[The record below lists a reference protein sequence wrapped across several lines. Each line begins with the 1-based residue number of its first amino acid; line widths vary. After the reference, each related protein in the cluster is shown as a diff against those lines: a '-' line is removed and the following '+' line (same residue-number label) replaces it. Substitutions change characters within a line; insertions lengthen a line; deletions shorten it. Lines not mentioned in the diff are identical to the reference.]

1 MDRPN
6 NDTQPWLLEFLLL
19 SAIWGSSFL
28 FMRLAVVDFGTLA
41 TAALRAGIGGLSLL
55 PALFWR
61 REAMQALR
69 RWKALFA
76 AGVLSAAIPTGCLS
90 FALLSIS
97 SGLTSIMNA
106 TAPLFGALL
115 AFLLLGQRLRR
126 PAVLGLLI
134 GFSGV
139 ALLVW
144 DKSGAGNGT
153 SPDAHPLAAMLAMFS
168 AAMAA
173 LSGACSALFAR
184 RHLADVPPVVVAAGS
199 QVGAAIGLGL
209 PAILYWPA
217 QGAGLQA
224 WLAVAAAGVLCTGVG
239 YLLFFRVV
247 QKAGPT
253 RAVTVA
259 FLMPL
264 FAMGYGSIFLQEQVT
279 PAMGICAALIVGGT
293 SLSMLRR

>member
-6 NDTQPWLLEFLLL
+6 NPAQPWLLEFLLL

-69 RWKALFA
+69 RWKALFV

-115 AFLLLGQRLRR
+115 AFVWLGQRLRR

-134 GFSGV
+134 GFGGV

-144 DKSGAGNGT
+144 DKAGL

-184 RHLADVPPVVVAAGS
+184 RHLADMPPVMVAAGS
-199 QVGAAIGLGL
+199 QVGAAIGLGV
-209 PAILYWPA
+209 PAALYWPA

-239 YLLFFRVV
+239 YVLFFRVV
-247 QKAGPT
+247 QRAGPT

-264 FAMGYGSIFLQEQVT
+264 FAMGYGTLFLQEQVT
-279 PAMGICAALIVGGT
+279 LAMAVCAALIIGGT
-293 SLSMLRR
+293 SLSMVRR

>member
-6 NDTQPWLLEFLLL
+6 NAAQPWLLEFLLL

-69 RWKALFA
+69 RWKALFV

-115 AFLLLGQRLRR
+115 AFVWLGQRLRR

-134 GFSGV
+134 GFGGV

-144 DKSGAGNGT
+144 DKAGL

-184 RHLADVPPVVVAAGS
+184 RHLADMPPVMVAAGS
-199 QVGAAIGLGL
+199 QVGAAIGLGV
-209 PAILYWPA
+209 PAALYWPA

-239 YLLFFRVV
+239 YVLFFRVV
-247 QKAGPT
+247 QRAGPT

-264 FAMGYGSIFLQEQVT
+264 FAMGYGTLFLQEQVT
-279 PAMGICAALIVGGT
+279 LAMAVCAALIIGGT
-293 SLSMLRR
+293 SLSMVRR